1 MFYVGRDLPAESDGI
16 LLIKVDLVFGAAE
29 PEPQRLIR
37 WASIKVVFEFDT
49 DPLRHRGLH
58 DCDGLKDNPGAVR
71 GMCRRLPRKPSGAG
85 RCHPLTPDRVLS
97 RQRTT
102 NRRSKGP
109 TAVLAIRP
117 LTCTSW

>member
-37 WASIKVVFEFDT
+37 WASIKVVFEFDS

-58 DCDGLKDNPGAVR
+58 DCDGLSAPYKINRHPVITAPAAGRLLESMRPPG
-71 GMCRRLPRKPSGAG
+71 GAG
-85 RCHPLTPDRVLS
+85 IASAAAWR
-97 RQRTT
+97 
-102 NRRSKGP
+102 
-109 TAVLAIRP
+109 
-117 LTCTSW
+117 